1 MRIDKHEVR
10 GLLLQKR
17 FVPVE
22 EKLLHPEYRFWY
34 LYASANG
41 MNHLAV
47 MGHRNKDNFL
57 KVNLQDRNRVLMVT
71 DAEPFEPGKIATV
84 TFRHLSHFELFLNVV
99 NAGAY
104 VPVRIQNLAR
114 TLGAVE

>member
-17 FVPVE
+17 FRLIE

-34 LYASANG
+34 LVSSHNG
-41 MNHLAV
+41 LNHLAV

-57 KVNLQDRNRVLMVT
+57 KVNLQDKNRVVMVT
-71 DAEPFEPGKIATV
+71 DAHPFETGKIAAV
-84 TFRHLSHFELFLNVV
+84 SFRRMVDFELLLNRV
-99 NAGAY
+99 NEGAF
-104 VPVRIQNLAR
+104 VSC
-114 TLGAVE
+114 

>member
-1 MRIDKHEVR
+1 MTMRICKHEVK
-10 GLLLQKR
+10 GLLLQKQFR
-17 FVPVE
+17 MVE

-34 LYASANG
+34 LYASPNG

-71 DAEPFEPGKIATV
+71 DAEPFTPGKIATV
-84 TFRHLSHFELFLNVV
+84 TFKCLLDFELFLNFV

-104 VPVRIQNLAR
+104 VPFRTQNLAH
-114 TLGAVE
+114 TLG